1 MTIDE
6 IERERAAWEKR
17 HWVRLTFACNNRCLF
32 CLDSDVQT
40 GRMLDA
46 GRLREDLERGIAQGA
61 ERLILSGGEPSIH
74 PRYLELIGYGRELGY
89 KWIQTVTNGRMFA
102 YRKFAAKAVEAG
114 LNEATLSMH
123 GHTPGIHDHLVGVEG
138 AFRQGIQGMQ
148 NLLAEGVVVSVDVV
162 LNRINL
168 EELPGILEFF
178 MDQGIGEFD
187 LLWPVPFGRAW
198 ENRDKIMF
206 DKTPPVGMLREAI
219 ARARSRGAVIWT
231 NRLPPGLLEGLE
243 DLIQDPHKLHDE
255 VRGRRQEFEEYL
267 QSGREIPCR
276 DPERCRLCFVE
287 GFCTGLARLR
297 EGRDSGPTSARTA
310 SGDPRELDGL
320 LRRPGGE
327 IEVILNRD
335 TAGWLRE
342 RSAAVRG
349 QASRIVF
356 SLETYLSLSDVE
368 KRGANPVEALEPLSG
383 TRVRILNLPLCLL
396 PDAEVVIE
404 DVQPG
409 SRELSDLVDHFIRH
423 RYRVFST
430 RCGGCAH
437 REGCPG
443 LPINHVRR
451 FGFKLA
457 NPMGK
462 GDSGEEL
469 CAVGL
474 EGEGR
479 AHLVIRTKCQNACTF
494 CTTRIIN
501 LENRAP
507 WAVDDLPKIDR
518 TLRMLREK
526 GCTRLRFAAIEP
538 LEHPD
543 IVEIIRRARRSG
555 FSEIEVWSHG
565 GPLADMALA
574 RQVVDAGLTLL
585 DVPVFGPSAD
595 IHDRIAGRAGAFEE
609 TRRGLANLREAGFDR
624 INAHMVVARGNHRHI
639 AETLRFCRSSEFGP
653 VQSIVL
659 AAPSSPDPEVFR
671 PVAAPLTETVEALE
685 AAREEAGPEI
695 FEKAVR
701 CLSEAFP
708 HCLLVTRFPECR
720 PWLSKT
726 AAPAPL
732 QDSARVKIYKGQL
745 EEGKGRKTIGADLK
759 LRARCP
765 RADQCVLASG
775 CPGIYPF
782 YVELF
787 TDAELIPQE
796 R

>member
-1 MTIDE
+1 MTIDD
-6 IERERAAWEKR
+6 IEREQAAWEKR

-40 GRMLDA
+40 GRVLDA
-46 GRLREDLERGIAQGA
+46 GRLREDLKRGIEKGA

-74 PRYLELIGYGRELGY
+74 PEYLELIGYGRKLGY
-89 KWIQTVTNGRMFA
+89 TWIQTITNGRMFA
-102 YRKFAAKAVEAG
+102 YRKFTAKAVEAG

-123 GHTPGIHDHLVGVEG
+123 GHTPAIHDQLVGVEG
-138 AFRQGIQGMQ
+138 AFRQSIQGMH

-162 LNRINL
+162 LNRLNL
-168 EELPGILEFF
+168 EELPDILEFF

-198 ENRDKIMF
+198 ENRDRIIF
-206 DKTPPVGMLREAI
+206 DQTPPLGVLREAI
-219 ARARSRGAVIWT
+219 SRARSREAVIWT
-231 NRLPPGLLEGLE
+231 NRLPPELLEGLE
-243 DLIQDPHKLHDE
+243 ELIQDPHKFHDE
-255 VRGRRQEFEEYL
+255 IRGRREEFEEYL
-267 QSGREIPCR
+267 RTGREIPCR

-287 GFCTGLARLR
+287 GFCDELVRLR
-297 EGRDSGPTSARTA
+297 EGQDSGPESQRTA
-310 SGDPRELDGL
+310 SGDPSELDEL
-320 LRRPGGE
+320 LQRPGGD

-335 TAGWLRE
+335 TAEWLRE
-342 RSAAVRG
+342 NAASVRG

-356 SLETYLSLSDVE
+356 SLETFLSLSDVE
-368 KRGANPVEALEPLSG
+368 KRGANPVEALEPMSG
-383 TRVRILNLPLCLL
+383 TAVRILNLPRCVL

-404 DVQPG
+404 DVRPE
-409 SRELSDLVDHFIRH
+409 SRELSDLVDHFILH

-430 RCGGCAH
+430 RCRGCAH

-462 GDSGEEL
+462 QDSGEEL

-474 EGEGR
+474 EGAGG

-507 WAVDDLPKIDR
+507 WAVDGLPKIDR

-526 GCTRLRFAAIEP
+526 NCTRLRFAAIEP

-543 IVEIIRRARRSG
+543 IVEILRRAREAG
-555 FSEIEVWSHG
+555 FLEIEVWSHG
-565 GPLADMALA
+565 GPLADMTLA
-574 RQVVDAGLTLL
+574 RQAVDAGLTLL
-585 DVPVFGPSAD
+585 DVPVFGPVAE
-595 IHDRIAGRAGAFEE
+595 IHDRIAGREGAFEE
-609 TRRGLANLREAGFDR
+609 TRRGLVNLRKIGFDR
-624 INAHMVVARGNHRHI
+624 IKAHMVVARGNHRHI

-671 PVAAPLTETVEALE
+671 PVAVPLTETVEALE
-685 AAREEAGPEI
+685 AAREDVGPEI

-701 CLSEAFP
+701 CLSEVFA
-708 HCLLVTRFPECR
+708 HCLLVNRFPDCG

-732 QDSARVKIYKGQL
+732 RDSERVKIYKGQL
-745 EEGKGRKTIGADLK
+745 EEGKGRKTVGADLK
-759 LRARCP
+759 QRARCP
-765 RADQCVLASG
+765 RADRCALASG

-782 YVELF
+782 YVKLF
-787 TDAELIPQE
+787 GEDELIPQE
-796 R
+796 S